1 MKYAFALGR
10 HPALSVAEL
19 TRAIPN
25 ITLESAE
32 NGICVGNCAELAP
45 DFLNK
50 LGGTIKVI
58 AINKEIESLGE
69 ISAEF
74 LRKLIPAR
82 EGRIIFGISIYG
94 QVPGAERRRIY
105 IEGLELKKAIKAEGR
120 RARYV
125 VSQDTQLSSVVIAKN
140 KLIEEGAEFVIIK
153 EKGRT
158 LVGHTVAIQEFEA
171 YGERDFDRPGR
182 SARRGM
188 LPPKLAQM
196 MINIAGGDKSKTL
209 LDPFCGSGT
218 VLGEALLMGYTDV
231 VGADISA
238 EAVAD
243 TKAYLEWIEKAHPEF
258 KGRWKVFVSDA
269 RTIDKLLPAES
280 VGAIVAEP
288 FLGPPQNGRETPEQ
302 LKHVMND
309 ELVTLYRDA
318 IASLSK
324 LLAPRG
330 SAVFSFPVFNRNKG
344 PIFTPVTQVA
354 NSLTPA
360 PLVPSEYQEFGLP
373 MTSSGGA
380 LYERPDQFVG
390 REIVLLRKV

>member
-1 MKYAFALGR
+1 MKYAFAMGR
-10 HPALSVAEL
+10 HPTLSVAEIV
-19 TRAIPN
+19 RAIPN

-32 NGICVGNCAELAP
+32 NGICVGSCAELAP
-45 DFLNK
+45 GFINK

-58 AINKEIESLGE
+58 AIDKEIKSLGE
-69 ISAEF
+69 INADF
-74 LRKLIPAR
+74 LRRIIPAR

-153 EKGRT
+153 ERSRI
-158 LVGHTVAIQEFEA
+158 LVGHTVMIQEFEA

-196 MINIAGGDKSKTL
+196 MVNIAGGDKSKTL

-218 VLGEALLMGYTDV
+218 VLGEALLMGYADV
-231 VGADISA
+231 VGSDISA
-238 EAVAD
+238 EAVND

-258 KGRWKVFVSDA
+258 KGRWRVFVSDA
-269 RTIDKLLPAES
+269 RTIDKTIPTES
-280 VGAIVAEP
+280 IGAIVAEP

-309 ELVTLYRDA
+309 ELVPLYRDA
-318 IASLSK
+318 ISTLSK
-324 LLAPRG
+324 LLSPRG

-344 PIFTPVTQVA
+344 PIFTPVSQIA
-354 NSLTPA
+354 NGLTPA

-390 REIVLLRKV
+390 REIVLLKKV